1 MAFDSE
7 YIFEN
12 ETNVKAGRLKEH
24 NYVCVDALRQSAHTS
39 LKEEYKA
46 ASAATK
52 SDKLILE
59 QGLLIRQ
66 IGEYYCYVFE
76 VSQLVIESY
85 SFDKPHRFELFKK
98 HIDGQVYSAAEGNVE
113 IHLTES
119 HGKILHELHIVFDV
133 CILLDLVDR
142 RLVDIDRNKKDLHSS
157 LSQNLFQE
165 LNIESGE
172 ILSQLCDHSSH
183 EHYTGLSS
191 DQLKVVR
198 KCLSNKFTLIWGP
211 PGTGKSYTLLALIA
225 ELLASKK
232 TILFSSNTN
241 SAIDNVLEDIVKKNC
256 PYKILTSHKDEAKI
270 VRLGSQVPEDIME
283 NFSPKGL
290 ALTKSDALR
299 LVITELKQKQYNLGK
314 IIVGWENVRR
324 KGQKAKTI
332 IENYYSLRKTLSEY
346 RNISVIEKELHSLE
360 KNLKLY
366 RNFNEHLTQVVE
378 NNLDKIEQSKRQF
391 EKCRE
396 DSNATHLLLIK
407 VSKEVEEKENK
418 KKAVSEKTSQIES
431 SWFKKRL
438 NKSDLER
445 LKNELSRVKDDLMKL
460 SSQKEAYTSLLA
472 EYAQKEVEAT
482 KRINEVIS
490 LIASERIDIFS
501 YYACVKDI
509 FRKQDFFN
517 DTSTTEV
524 WDYFR
529 SFSDDKVRDELYERI
544 GWLVG
549 EGFLS
554 QKTARAREVYLAKE
568 YSILETEKN
577 SVLRITIQIKNQESA
592 KVDAEE
598 YFSQNRNKLEIADGQ
613 IDDLQV
619 TLKDILQ
626 KIREE
631 EKKLEEIEITIIEE
645 ADMLC
650 LTMVKASYDQQI
662 INKRFDVLIVD
673 EFSMVSLPQ
682 LYCVASLVKDKIV
695 LCGDHLQLPPICQSD
710 EVEATK
716 WMGQSFY
723 EWHEGKI
730 GSTESS
736 VAGVKGK
743 IVSYMANLETQHRM
757 PSNISDLIKPWYF
770 DQGLSLK
777 DSWVSTEDEYLKKK
791 STHLLLG
798 ENITILDTSDT
809 NCYSSRSIS
818 KSRYNLVHA
827 AIISYLCKEFTENH
841 QIDPSKIIC
850 ISPYKHQANLIK
862 SISHQICPAVSEEIS
877 ERTWTIHKSQG
888 RGGAIVIYDLTD
900 GVENGLSGF
909 HKTMAPNIL
918 NVAISRSKARLII
931 VCALDKMI
939 TSLNTLVGNPLRQV
953 FERMASQSVP
963 VYNVKSYYEKVFKR
977 IDLSQILSS
986 GTVKL
991 TEDQRNS
998 ILVLSSHEYYKVLS
1012 DDIDNANK
1020 SILIVSPFITPR
1032 RMEKIEPLIIQ
1043 ALLRS
1048 SGQIRVEI
1056 ITRPPERM
1064 FDRSNADPIRATPV
1078 RKILDR
1084 LTEAGVKVT
1093 LAYNTHEKL
1102 IIIDEKISYWGS
1114 LNSLSFRDTDEVNT
1128 RLEAKGLANNLLEL
1142 AVQGRTEAYKI
1153 SDSDIEEAEHRE
1165 GLIKIA
1171 EKELNELAWIL
1182 AGYYKRPR
1190 MAFLYK
1196 KTIEQLGNCP
1206 PQSWSEYRKISEI
1219 SKKSS
1224 VLRNHLSQI
1233 EDIIHPIRGYRLEAE
1248 IRSQKKSPKQQTL
1261 FDMNVYVEKDHM
1273 TEDLINKT
1281 NNKFKTLDKIIKT
1294 GSKPD
1299 PSRFTFGD
1307 CKKILIQF
1315 FDEMTQKSMKKDV
1328 VAGEVI
1334 KYLKVNTRG
1343 KPYAKLLVLFNK
1355 TLVDCIN
1362 TGKLV
1367 EKTTAAGVVRIRKP

>member
-7 YIFEN
+7 YIFED
-12 ETNVKAGRLKEH
+12 ETDVKAGWLKEH
-24 NYVCVDALRQSAHTS
+24 SYVCVDALRQSAHIA

-46 ASAATK
+46 ASAASKT
-52 SDKLILE
+52 DKLVLE
-59 QGLLIRQ
+59 QGILIRQ
-66 IGEYYCYVFE
+66 ISEHYCYLFE

-85 SFDKPHRFELFKK
+85 SFDKPHRFEINKK
-98 HIDGQVYSAAEGNVE
+98 HIDGQVYSAAEGKVE

-119 HGKILHELHIVFDV
+119 HGKILHELQIVFDV
-133 CILLDLVDR
+133 CILLDLIDR
-142 RLVDIDRNKKDLHSS
+142 RLVDIDRNNQDLHSP

-165 LNIESGE
+165 LNIQSGE
-172 ILSQLCDHSSH
+172 ILPQLCNHSSQ

-211 PGTGKSYTLLALIA
+211 PGTGKSYTLIALIA

-241 SAIDNVLEDIVKKNC
+241 SAIDNVLEDIAKENC
-256 PYKILTSHKDEAKI
+256 PYKILSSHKDEAKI
-270 VRLGSQVPEDIME
+270 VRLGTQISEDIVE

-290 ALTKSDALR
+290 ALTKSDAIR
-299 LVITELKQKQYNLGK
+299 LVITELKQKQYNLEK
-314 IIVGWENVRR
+314 KIVGWENVRR
-324 KGQKAKTI
+324 EGQKAKDI
-332 IENYYSLRKTLSEY
+332 IEKYYSLKKKMSEY
-346 RNISVIEKELHSLE
+346 RSIPAIEKELYSLE
-360 KNLKLY
+360 KNLELY
-366 RNFNEHLTQVVE
+366 RNLNERLTQVVE

-396 DSNATHLLLIK
+396 DSKATYLLLTK
-407 VSKEVEEKENK
+407 VSKEVEERESNK
-418 KKAVSEKTSQIES
+418 QAISSTISQIES
-431 SWFKKRL
+431 SWFKKKL
-438 NKSDLER
+438 NKFDLER
-445 LKNELSRVKDDLMKL
+445 LKNELNRVEDDMMKL
-460 SSQKEAYTSLLA
+460 SSQKEAYTSLLTQ
-472 EYAQKEVEAT
+472 YAQKEVEAT
-482 KRINEVIS
+482 KSINEVVF
-490 LIASERIDIFS
+490 LIASERTDIFS
-501 YYACVKDI
+501 YYSCVKNT
-509 FRKQDFFN
+509 FRKRDFYYDVN
-517 DTSTTEV
+517 TIEV
-524 WDYFR
+524 WRFFR
-529 SFSDDKVRDELYERI
+529 SFSDDKVKDELFERI
-544 GWLVG
+544 EWLVG
-549 EGFLS
+549 GGFLR
-554 QKTARAREVYLAKE
+554 KNTARAREVYLAKE
-568 YSILETEKN
+568 CSILETEKN
-577 SVLRITIQIKNQESA
+577 SVSRVTIQIRNQESA
-592 KVDAEE
+592 KIDAEE
-598 YFSQNRNKLEIADGQ
+598 YVSENRNKLDIADGQ

-631 EKKLEEIEITIIEE
+631 EKKLEEIELTIIEE

-662 INKRFDVLIVD
+662 ISKRFDVLIVD

-682 LYCVASLVKDKIV
+682 LYCVASLVKEKIV

-710 EVEATK
+710 EDEATK

-723 EWHEGKI
+723 EWHEGRI
-730 GSTESS
+730 GSNESS

-743 IVSYMANLETQHRM
+743 IASYMANLEIQHRM
-757 PSNISDLIKPWYF
+757 PSNISDLLKPWYL

-777 DSWVSTEDEYLKKK
+777 DSWTCIENEYLKKN
-791 STHLLLG
+791 SAHLILE
-798 ENITILDTSDT
+798 ENVTILDTSST

-862 SISHQICPAVSEEIS
+862 SISNQICPAVSDEIA

-909 HKTMAPNIL
+909 HKSMAPNLL

-963 VYNVKSYYEKVFKR
+963 VYNVKPYYEEVFKR
-977 IDLSQILSS
+977 IDLSQILSA

-998 ILVLSSHEYYKVLS
+998 ILVLSSHEYYKILS
-1012 DDIDNANK
+1012 DDIENATK

-1048 SGQIRVEI
+1048 SSQIRVEI

-1064 FDRSNADPIRATPV
+1064 FDRSNADPTRATPV

-1084 LTEAGVKVT
+1084 LTESGVKVT

-1128 RLEAKGLANNLLEL
+1128 RLEAKGLANKLLEL

-1153 SDSDIEEAEHRE
+1153 SDSDIEEAEHKE

-1196 KTIEQLGNCP
+1196 KTIEQLVNWP

-1224 VLRNHLSQI
+1224 MLRKHLSQI
-1233 EDIIHPIRGYRLEAE
+1233 EDIIHTIRGYRLEAE

-1261 FDMNVYVEKDHM
+1261 FDMNVNFEKSHV

-1281 NNKFKTLDKIIKT
+1281 NSNFTTLDKILKY
-1294 GSKPD
+1294 GSKPN
-1299 PSRFTFGD
+1299 PSKFTYGA

-1315 FDEMTQKSMKKDV
+1315 FDEMIQKSMKKDV

-1355 TLVDCIN
+1355 ALADCIK

-1367 EKTTAAGVVRIRKP
+1367 EKTTTAGVVRIRKP